1 MYYQVISQCVP
12 SLKSLEAW
20 LDKAEQF
27 AAAKKFDVN
36 ILMTGRPAPDMK
48 PFIYQAQSACDY
60 VKAGAAWLEPRT
72 IQSAFRRVPRL
83 VV

>member
-1 MYYQVISQCVP
+1 MHYQVISQCVQ

-36 ILMTGRPAPDMK
+36 ILMTGRLARPARP
-48 PFIYQAQSACDY
+48 
-60 VKAGAAWLEPRT
+60 G
-72 IQSAFRRVPRL
+72 
-83 VV
+83 